1 MLVYF
6 ADLAH
11 DHFKVNQY
19 TPTGIGYL
27 TAYSKSKLGDKVKF
41 RLFKSVNKLLDA
53 YDEQKPDLVGFSNY
67 TWNSGLSKFAGEFMK
82 KDNPLLPI
90 IMGGPNIR
98 IDKKGI
104 EEFLNNAKYVDTYCM
119 FAGEYSVYEILK
131 FLLNQPKNQKTS
143 KVLRSHIINGCYSIN
158 NNKLIGNSNYT
169 RPEDLDKIPSPFLT
183 GLMDPFLK
191 DGYHPIVE
199 TNRGC
204 PFSCTFCVWGISALN
219 KVLKFSMHRVKEELT
234 YVAKSSFK
242 SSAIVLGDANFGILP
257 RDVEI
262 AQHVRDLYDET
273 KSFSS
278 LKMYWAKI
286 SKPHMIDIGKVLGH
300 LTHTYIAF
308 QSLDDKVLENI
319 KRKNIRLADLLDLIE
334 KLKGYT
340 YGAQTDILV
349 GLPGET
355 YQSHLNSLEK
365 VLSLGI
371 TQIFGGEIQMLP
383 GADMDTQESRDKF
396 GLKTKYRFF
405 EGGYGV
411 YRGEF
416 VYELQEGIRQTNAM
430 SEKEMLK
437 LRALRAFFYASVTLG
452 EHLPLVHYLK
462 KRNISFTKVCEE
474 LVNEGQKNSYL
485 KKSVNWLVEQASG
498 EWYENPEKLAESIK
512 KDNKGKRLLEEET
525 FVRLNTGLF
534 AKICLDQKQY
544 DAYYIVFNKVLSMFF
559 DKKEMIV
566 VAEILKLCRE
576 RNYFMRYKNGD
587 NNRSLSLNLLPE
599 TIDALT
605 ETGFIKSN
613 GKGKKSNVINMSVD
627 PVVAKQMEE
636 FIDTHPKMTL
646 LDLTQV
652 LMLYSG
658 KFLMKPIN
666 STANYQ
672 KLPSF
677 APDKSKDKNW
687 DKSIENW
694 LIS

>member
-82 KDNPLLPI
+82 KNNPSLPI

-104 EEFLNNAKYVDTYCM
+104 EEFLKNTKYVDTYCM
-119 FAGEYSVYEILK
+119 FAGENSVYEILK
-131 FLLNQPKNQKTS
+131 FLLHQPKNQITS
-143 KVLRSHIINGCYSIN
+143 KILRSHIINGCYSIN

-169 RPEDLDKIPSPFLT
+169 RPEDLDEIPSPFLT

-462 KRNISFTKVCEE
+462 KKNISFTKVCEE
-474 LVNEGQKNSYL
+474 LVNEGQKNLYL

-544 DAYYIVFNKVLSMFF
+544 DAYYIVFNKVLSKFF
-559 DKKEMIV
+559 SKKEMIV

-587 NNRSLSLNLLPE
+587 NNRSLSLKLLPE
-599 TIDALT
+599 TMNALA
-605 ETGFIKSN
+605 ETGFIKLN
-613 GKGKKSNVINMSVD
+613 NIEKKSNLINMSVD
-627 PVVAKQMEE
+627 PVVAKKMEE
-636 FIDTHPKMTL
+636 FIDNHPKMTL

-666 STANYQ
+666 STSNYQ